1 MSDGAGMSQA
11 AIDKIVSERIA
22 DYKAQR
28 DEARAAI
35 KERDDAIASL
45 RSEYAKLEKVA
56 GKAPEFEAQIA
67 ALQTELEGTRAGYER
82 EKAFMTVLGPEYDP
96 DLAELIALKH
106 SRIQG
111 DDRPPLAD
119 YLKAQAA
126 DESSLVARFV
136 TAKAPAAEP
145 PPQAPPTPNRGA
157 LPSRTPAAQSGSV
170 VEMGAAQ
177 WQEIRA
183 KAGLAP
189 KTA

>member
-22 DYKAQR
+22 DYKTQR
-28 DEARAAI
+28 DEARAAV
-35 KERDDAIASL
+35 KERDD
-45 RSEYAKLEKVA
+45 AKLEKVA

-145 PPQAPPTPNRGA
+145 PPPAPPTPNRGA